1 MGIFNRLFQSNKKE
15 EKALLTPEQKLL
27 QVLNQ
32 MIQDSE
38 IQEGNLF
45 IKPLNLSIEVHIPHI
60 KTSFIQAIFVMKH
73 SRFDE
78 DIIESVA
85 GIGKDLVTAIEQVAV
100 DFSLSVLCGITMA
113 LKDEEGKQVE
123 LQFMG
128 NVHRYKLYETML
140 MVQGESKNGHQI
152 NYWELLGSEILRR
165 LGNRKMQ
172 YIKIYICKTDEAI
185 HCECGINGIIH
196 EDLGLILEEA
206 ASNWSVKSA
215 LYWEKQI
222 FVLMQD
228 EET

>member
-1 MGIFNRLFQSNKKE
+1 
-15 EKALLTPEQKLL
+15 
-27 QVLNQ
+27 
-32 MIQDSE
+32 
-38 IQEGNLF
+38 
-45 IKPLNLSIEVHIPHI
+45 
-60 KTSFIQAIFVMKH
+60 MKY

-78 DIIESVA
+78 DIIESVT
-85 GIGKDLVTAIEQVAV
+85 GIGKDIDTAIEQAAAN
-100 DFSLSVLCGITMA
+100 FSLSALCGITMA
-113 LKDEEGKQVE
+113 LKDEEGKLVE

-140 MVQGESKNGHQI
+140 MVQGESKNGQQI
-152 NYWELLGSEILRR
+152 NYWEILGSEILRR

-172 YIKIYICKTDEAI
+172 YIKIYICKTDESI
-185 HCECGINGIIH
+185 HCECRINGIIH

-206 ASNWSVKSA
+206 ASNWCVKSA